1 MKKIFLLLAG
11 VMIALC
17 VTACTPKTSAADNSL
32 EAQIQRSQDYLD
44 YLKKRADDVEKE
56 SRDVEEKLEKID
68 RLQKA
73 LS

>member
-1 MKKIFLLLAG
+1 MKKMFLLLAG

-17 VTACTPKTSAADNSL
+17 VTACTPKTSTADNSL

-44 YLKKRADDVEKE
+44 HLKKHADDVKKE
-56 SRDVEEKLEKID
+56 SRDVKEKLDKID
-68 RLQKA
+68 RLEKA

>member
-11 VMIALC
+11 VMIVLC

-56 SRDVEEKLEKID
+56 SRDVEEKLDKID

>member
-1 MKKIFLLLAG
+1 M
-11 VMIALC
+11 
-17 VTACTPKTSAADNSL
+17 TACTPKTSAADNSL

-56 SRDVEEKLEKID
+56 SRDVEEKLDKID

>member
-1 MKKIFLLLAG
+1 
-11 VMIALC
+11 MIALC

-56 SRDVEEKLEKID
+56 SRDVEEKLDKID

>member
-1 MKKIFLLLAG
+1 
-11 VMIALC
+11 MIALC

-32 EAQIQRSQDYLD
+32 EAQIQRSQDSLD

-56 SRDVEEKLEKID
+56 SRDVEEKLDKID

>member
-32 EAQIQRSQDYLD
+32 EAQISAR
-44 YLKKRADDVEKE
+44 RT
-56 SRDVEEKLEKID
+56 IWIT
-68 RLQKA
+68 
-73 LS
+73 

>member
-1 MKKIFLLLAG
+1 
-11 VMIALC
+11 MIALC

-56 SRDVEEKLEKID
+56 SRDVEEKLDKID
-68 RLQKA
+68 RLQEA

>member
-1 MKKIFLLLAG
+1 
-11 VMIALC
+11 MIALC

-32 EAQIQRSQDYLD
+32 EAQTQRSQDYLD

-56 SRDVEEKLEKID
+56 SRDVEEKLDKID

>member
-1 MKKIFLLLAG
+1 
-11 VMIALC
+11 MIALC

-56 SRDVEEKLEKID
+56 SRDVEDKID

>member
-1 MKKIFLLLAG
+1 
-11 VMIALC
+11 MIALC
-17 VTACTPKTSAADNSL
+17 VIACTPKTSAADYSL

-56 SRDVEEKLEKID
+56 SRGVEEKLDKIA